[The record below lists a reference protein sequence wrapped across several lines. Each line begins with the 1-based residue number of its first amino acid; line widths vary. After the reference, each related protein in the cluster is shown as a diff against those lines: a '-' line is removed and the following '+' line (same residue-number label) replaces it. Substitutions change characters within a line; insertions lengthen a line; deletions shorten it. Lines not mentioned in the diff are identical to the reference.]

1 MKTLKITV
9 VFVVFINCCFSQQIQ
24 STNNRYFSDQNLKK
38 QVAEN
43 KAKFVQTV
51 LEKSEGIRI
60 IEVRNVKSNELISYE
75 SFKGEEPIGKWLEK
89 CENGYDTLDYDFNLV
104 YSQNEC
110 FDDSSVDVG
119 DYFQDNES
127 VGYKAPKIKGDV
139 GLGLFQYLVKTM
151 NYPNFAVEK
160 GIQGNVLLQFSI
172 TKSGIDAIV
181 VNRGVHKTIDKEA
194 VRILRKIKF
203 ESAPVLKG
211 LNVDFNCVFMP
222 INFSLQ

>member
-75 SFKGEEPIGKWLEK
+75 SFKGEEPIGKWLKK

-127 VGYKAPKIKGDV
+127 VGYKAPKIKGGV
-139 GLGLFQYLVKTM
+139 GLGLFQYLVNTM

-160 GIQGNVLLQFSI
+160 GIQGNVILQFSI

-203 ESAPVLKG
+203 ESAPILKG
-211 LNVDFNCVFMP
+211 QNVDFNCVFIP
-222 INFSLQ
+222 IKFSLQ

>member
-1 MKTLKITV
+1 MKKFKITLGFLF
-9 VFVVFINCCFSQQIQ
+9 FVCICIGQEEKSIKNTFFA
-24 STNNRYFSDQNLKK
+24 DQHLKK
-38 QVAEN
+38 QVAEK

-127 VGYKAPKIKGDV
+127 VGYKAPKIKGGV
-139 GLGLFQYLVKTM
+139 GLGLFQYLVKIM

-160 GIQGNVLLQFSI
+160 RIQGNVILQFSI

-194 VRILRKIKF
+194 IRILRKIKF
-203 ESAPVLKG
+203 ESAPILKG
-211 LNVDFNCVFMP
+211 QNVDFNCVFIP
-222 INFSLQ
+222 IKFSLQ